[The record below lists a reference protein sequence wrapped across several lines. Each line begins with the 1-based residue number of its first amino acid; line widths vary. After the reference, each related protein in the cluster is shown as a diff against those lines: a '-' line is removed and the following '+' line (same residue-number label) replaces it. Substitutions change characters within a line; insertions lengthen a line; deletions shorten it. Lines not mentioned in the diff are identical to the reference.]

1 MLLLLLLHH
10 LSIRAMVIVDVVGV
24 LLNATAELLLVA
36 AVKCLIGVLCQ

>member
-36 AVKCLIGVLCQ
+36 VKCLIGVLCQ